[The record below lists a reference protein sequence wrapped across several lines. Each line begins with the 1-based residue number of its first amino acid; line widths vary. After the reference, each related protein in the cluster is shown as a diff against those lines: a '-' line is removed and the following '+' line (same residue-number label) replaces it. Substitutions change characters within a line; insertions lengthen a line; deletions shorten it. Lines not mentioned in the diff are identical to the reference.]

1 MSKYKN
7 NPNYFLDPVSKRWK
21 KKNNAAEEYA
31 KQVMSDAGMSDMEVE
46 YFSPQVTGGGG
57 VPDSMVTGDGTLE
70 TPDVS
75 IISNEEGLHKTFDIS
90 GENFVKDRLVIINEK
105 GSWGGDMDK
114 EIGGVTINTLNIG
127 GSCSV
132 FDLYGEG
139 DVVLRDSIVESCNVR
154 KSGDLAMSNSEA
166 KLVDIVGPDHPSGGV
181 SLNGNTVAH
190 DVLISYGD
198 ETTINF
204 QGDNRHNYNM
214 KGAVGARHN
223 ISESDINAGSASTIS
238 VSKAKEFHQSTLNV
252 GDESTFFLMNS
263 NSNNSEFNV
272 GNNSS
277 VYIKGIYFNDC
288 EFSLPDGSLMIIH
301 GGKNI
306 DEGVV
311 IKDVGYEN
319 FGNGD
324 GIMELVD
331 VDNNVWTIPFETN
344 DETPMRHNLD

>member
-31 KQVMSDAGMSDMEVE
+31 KQVMSDAGMSDVEVKDL
-46 YFSPQVTGGGG
+46 SPQVSGGGE
-57 VPDSMVTGDGTLE
+57 VPASMVTSNGTLE

-114 EIGGVTINTLNIG
+114 EISGVTINTLNIG

-190 DVLISYGD
+190 DVLIAYGD
-198 ETTINF
+198 KTTINF
-204 QGDNRHNYNM
+204 QGGNKYNSNRR
-214 KGAVGARHN
+214 GAVGESHN
-223 ISESDINAGSASTIS
+223 ISESDINVGAASTIS
-238 VSKAKEFHQSTLNV
+238 VGKTKEFHKSTLNV
-252 GDESTFFLMNS
+252 GDESIFFLMNS

-331 VDNNVWTIPFETN
+331 VDNNVHTIPFETY